1 MDNNKRK
8 LLGAGAAIIGA
19 GAVAAA
25 TAGLGKKLINGIT
38 QGTAGDPVRD
48 PINKNALKPEFTVAQ
63 DGSVQLG
70 EGSRVAFNHCWG
82 CCTMCGVRL
91 HIDAAQDKVVR
102 VAGNPYNPLSA
113 SHAVP
118 MSTPVRRRSA
128 DFPPG
133 ATRRKPPGT
142 NAVQRFAGA
151 VRP

>member
-82 CCTMCGVRL
+82 CCTMCGP
-91 HIDAAQDKVVR
+91 HWPA
-102 VAGNPYNPLSA
+102 
-113 SHAVP
+113 
-118 MSTPVRRRSA
+118 
-128 DFPPG
+128 
-133 ATRRKPPGT
+133 ATRM
-142 NAVQRFAGA
+142 
-151 VRP
+151 